1 MASEQI
7 AMLAADHGI
16 GVSEITAPDLADGF
30 RGFVLYDE
38 QAPYWDIPDGAG
50 DRIWAAPYYV
60 LLEDLRGSRLTSCY
74 RLYQRRGVLGVP

>member
-60 LLEDLRGSRLTSCY
+60 LLEDLHGSSQTSCY
-74 RLYQRRGVLGVP
+74 RLYRRRGVLGVP